1 MFKID
6 KGAVMNALA
15 GFDIDQIK
23 KASDEIKKKKPEFT
37 VMLDLYEKIFIAQE
51 KARKIVSLPEFNIS
65 QEKLSVQ
72 HEEKFPLVDISQ
84 FSIDHEVSESLFNEL
99 CDILTADENE
109 LSAAVGSIK
118 LLSDEKKIDLNKL
131 FTAFFKEDES
141 LFDEA
146 EVKYSIDKEILGF
159 LIYNALQPSLVS
171 FSEMI
176 SVNLDSD
183 NDWEKGYCPV
193 CGSMPELSLF
203 EENGKRFLVCGF
215 CGHKWGSKRIYCPF
229 CENSNHETLQY
240 YDIDSEEEYRVDV
253 CEKCK
258 KYIKTIDI
266 KKTSRTVYPPL
277 EIRSTPYIDVK
288 LEEMGYK
295 KGNE

>member
-1 MFKID
+1 
-6 KGAVMNALA
+6 MNALA

-84 FSIDHEVSESLFNEL
+84 FSIDQEVSESLFNEL

-109 LSAAVGSIK
+109 LSAAVVSIK